1 MNKMKT
7 KFFYSFTIL
16 FFLTLQ
22 LNAQTQQIVSGQI
35 KDKTT
40 GESLPGVNIILEG
53 TLTGT
58 VSDIDGKFIIKT
70 NQDFPFNLV
79 FSFVGYKQ
87 QIVPVV
93 NSTSIE
99 IILEDGAVVADE
111 VVVTGSRVEEKVIQS
126 AVAIEKMDL
135 RGIKESASGSFFDAM
150 ENVKGVQMTTLS
162 LGFKVPNTRGFT
174 NTTNAR
180 FLQMVDGA
188 DTQAPGLGVS
198 IANTVGP
205 TELDVLSV
213 EITPGASSSLYGMNA
228 LNGLSNVQTKNPF
241 YFKGLSVYQ
250 KTGVNHVNDALH
262 ELSLFTE
269 TSFRFANTI
278 GNKWAYKINGGFL
291 KGTDWVAG
299 NRRDLNPDVN
309 ASTGLSTEDNPA
321 YDGVNSYG
329 NESSNRK
336 VINLVDGKRYE
347 VRRTGYEEQDLVNN
361 DYNVDNLK
369 FDAGIYFRPNEKTEL
384 NYTYRIGKSDAIYQR
399 GNRIRLDDYIVQQ
412 HKIEAK
418 GKNWSARS
426 YFTIE
431 HTDKSYNLRPMGEN
445 IDKSFKG
452 NTQWFN
458 DYTSAFNSAYSSGSS
473 SAAAHDIARSSAD
486 AGRFQP
492 GTEAYDSKLNELS
505 KINNWDIGAQLLMDH
520 KFSHS
525 EFQYDFKD
533 KIKWVDVLVGADY
546 RNFIIQPEGNSFINP
561 DENNPDATL
570 FYDKLGAYAQ
580 ATKKVFND
588 RLKLIASVRADKNK
602 YFNPK
607 FNPRLAAV
615 FAVNENNYI
624 RASYQNGYRFP
635 TLFEGFSTVNNG
647 GVIRYGGLE
656 ILSSDK
662 RLFENSYVRASVDAF
677 QKAVTTSV
685 NAGSSQDQAII
696 DNAYLLE
703 KNDYTYLQPEEIN
716 AFDLG
721 YKANLLNGKLYVEAD
736 LYYNFYKNFIDQIE
750 ISVPNTGEIGETEN
764 GVDSTIFTIYD
775 NAKQTRYR
783 MWTNS
788 HSEYH
793 NYGGSVSASW
803 NFYKS
808 FYVNGNLSV
817 NILGKVDDKDKYL
830 ESPFNTSPYI
840 ANVSISNREIY
851 KNIGFTLT
859 WRWQDSF
866 EWKSP
871 LANGIVKA
879 YNTLDA
885 QLTFSLP
892 KAFSTVKIGATN
904 LLNHYYT
911 QYEGGPSVG
920 GFYYVAWTIDGL
932 LSGGKKKETSG
943 NNGQNFID

>member
-1 MNKMKT
+1 MKNNF
-7 KFFYSFTIL
+7 KWIFIVL
-16 FFLTLQ
+16 FFLLTDKYST
-22 LNAQTQQIVSGQI
+22 AQQTISGLI

-40 GESLPGVNIILEG
+40 GETLPGVNILLEG

-58 VSDIDGKFIIKT
+58 VSDINGKFQLKT
-70 NQDFPFNLV
+70 NQSYPFNLV
-79 FSFVGYKQ
+79 FSYVGYKQ
-87 QIVPVV
+87 QILSV
-93 NSTSIE
+93 SDSDAME
-99 IILEDGAVVADE
+99 IILEDGAVIADE

-135 RGIKESASGSFFDAM
+135 RGIKESASGSFYDAM

-180 FLQMVDGA
+180 FLQMIDGA
-188 DTQAPGLGVS
+188 DSQAPGLGVS

-228 LNGLSNVQTKNPF
+228 LNGISNVQTKNPF

-250 KTGVNHVNDALH
+250 KTGANHVNDHFH

-278 GNKWAYKINGGFL
+278 GNKWAYKLNGGFL

-299 NRRDLNPDVN
+299 NERDLNLDIN
-309 ASTGLSTEDNPA
+309 SSTGLPAGYNPA
-321 YDGVNSYG
+321 YDGINSYG

-336 VINLVDGKRYE
+336 VINLGDGQRYE
-347 VRRTGYEEQDLVNN
+347 VRRTGYLEQDLVTN

-399 GNRIRLDDYIVQQ
+399 GNRIRLDDYFIQQ

-431 HTDKSYNLRPMGEN
+431 HTDKSYNIRPMGEN
-445 IDKSFKG
+445 MDKAFKG
-452 NTQWFN
+452 NSQWFN
-458 DYTSAFNSAYSSGSS
+458 DYTTAFNSAYSSGNS
-473 SAAAHDIARSSAD
+473 SAASHDIARLTAD
-486 AGRFQP
+486 AGRYEP
-492 GTEAYDSKLNELS
+492 GTDAYNDKLIELS
-505 KINNWDIGAQLLMDH
+505 KINNWDAGAQLLMDH

-533 KIKWVDVLVGADY
+533 KIKWADFLVGADY
-546 RNFIIQPEGNSFINP
+546 RNFIIKPEGNSFINP
-561 DENNPDATL
+561 DENNPTAIMN
-570 FYDKLGAYAQ
+570 YDKFGAYAQ
-580 ATKKVFND
+580 ITKKVLND
-588 RLKLIASVRADKNK
+588 RLKLIGSIRGDKNK
-602 YFNPK
+602 YFNAK

-624 RASYQNGYRFP
+624 RASFQNGYRFP

-647 GVIRYGGLE
+647 GVIRFGGLE
-656 ILSSDK
+656 ILSSDLH
-662 RLFENSYVRASVDAF
+662 LFENSYVRASVDAF
-677 QKAVTTSV
+677 QKAVTADV
-685 NAGSSQDQAII
+685 NAGTPQDQAIT
-696 DNAYLLE
+696 DNAHLLE
-703 KNDYTYLQPEEIN
+703 KNDYTYLQPEQIK

-721 YKANLLNGKLYVEAD
+721 YKANLLEGKLYVEAD
-736 LYYNFYKNFIDQIE
+736 VYYNLYKNFIDQIE
-750 ISVPNTGEIGETEN
+750 ISVPNTGTIGEMQN
-764 GVDSTIFTIYD
+764 GVDSTVFTIYD
-775 NAKQTRYR
+775 NTQQTRYR

-788 HSEYH
+788 HSRYR

-808 FYVNGNLSV
+808 FYLNGNLSV
-817 NILGKVDDKDKYL
+817 NLLGKVDDKDNYL
-830 ESPFNTSPYI
+830 ETPFNTSPYI

-859 WRWQDSF
+859 WRWQDGF

-871 LANGIVKA
+871 LANGIIPA
-879 YNTLDA
+879 YQTLDA
-885 QLTFSLP
+885 QISFLFP
-892 KAFSTVKIGATN
+892 KAFSTLKIGATN

-920 GFYYVAWTIDGL
+920 GFYYVAWTVDGL
-932 LSGGKKKETSG
+932 LSKGGKKRHEKNTDSG
-943 NNGQNFID
+943 FDFLD